1 MKLSPLLA
9 LRVGWGGGH
18 GGLPLLLLLLTA
30 GRVTAGRN
38 AELGAQIAARQPA
51 GSAIFVQ
58 ADVLHE
64 ADIKRV
70 VDTAVEKWGRLDIL
84 FANAG
89 GPSLPPGRDPA
100 AWGTVE
106 DIDEESFKCAAT
118 AAQPLLQRCC
128 SGCSGMARQIG

>member
-1 MKLSPLLA
+1 M
-9 LRVGWGGGH
+9 
-18 GGLPLLLLLLTA
+18 LLLFTA

-89 GPSLPPGRDPA
+89 GPSLPPTERATDSSTRAISGVAVLESAQNRYFGFLISSMKVISSAHGCGR
-100 AWGTVE
+100 
-106 DIDEESFKCAAT
+106 
-118 AAQPLLQRCC
+118 
-128 SGCSGMARQIG
+128 

>member
-1 MKLSPLLA
+1 M
-9 LRVGWGGGH
+9 
-18 GGLPLLLLLLTA
+18 GLPLLLLLLTA

-70 VDTAVEKWGRLDIL
+70 VDTAVERWGRLDIL

-106 DIDEESFKCAAT
+106 DIDEESFKCAT
-118 AAQPLLQRCC
+118 NPSFTHLC
-128 SGCSGMARQIG
+128 G